1 LLIMAKGL
9 KNISLKLF
17 RKYLKYKGLK
27 HIRSNSGHEVWC
39 RSDLNRPVILQTH
52 VDPIPE
58 FVVKN
63 NLRTL
68 GVGRDDFIEFLK
80 NG

>member
-1 LLIMAKGL
+1 MLFRL
-9 KNISLKLF
+9 NSLALF

-27 HIRSNSGHEVWC
+27 HIRTTGGHEVW
-39 RSDLNRPVILQTH
+39 SSSSLERPIILQTH

-58 FVVKN
+58 FIVKM

-68 GVGRDDFIEFLK
+68 RVDRDDFIDFL
-80 NG
+80 NNA